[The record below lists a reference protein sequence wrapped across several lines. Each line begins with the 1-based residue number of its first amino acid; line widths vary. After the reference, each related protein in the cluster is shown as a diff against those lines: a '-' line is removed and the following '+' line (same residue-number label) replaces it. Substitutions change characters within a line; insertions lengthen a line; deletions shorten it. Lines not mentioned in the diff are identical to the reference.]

1 MRITLE
7 QFQTDFVNGL
17 DSVVVGAVWLQ
28 ELLKERDR
36 LEREVSK
43 LQKDNHCLL
52 LNNSRLNNRILEFE
66 LANKNIYILD
76 TLAWKQKN
84 TLDF

>member
-28 ELLKERDR
+28 DKLRELDKAKRYNADMQKINASL
-36 LEREVSK
+36 
-43 LQKDNHCLL
+43 LQK
-52 LNNSRLNNRILEFE
+52 NSTLKNRVLELE
-66 LANKNIYILD
+66 CQDKNIYILD
-76 TLAWKQKN
+76 TLA
-84 TLDF
+84 

>member
-28 ELLKERDR
+28 DLLRERDK
-36 LEREVSK
+36 LKRENSYMRKINETLV
-43 LQKDNHCLL
+43 HR
-52 LNNSRLNNRILEFE
+52 NNSLKDKVLELE
-66 LANKNIYILD
+66 LADKNIYILD
-76 TLAWKQKN
+76 TLA
-84 TLDF
+84 